1 LKQPR
6 APMEQELE
14 FSKELLPTN
23 PEERNWKMGNYFS
36 IWMGNIHNVPA
47 YITIGGFF
55 ALGLSVG
62 QVFWSIMIA
71 AIILAAVMVLSGHA
85 GAKYGIPFAMLLRT
99 SYGVKGA
106 MLPGIIRGCIAAI
119 MWFGFQ
125 TYAGSLAFTILIGKL
140 WPAYLQLGGDWNI
153 LGLSLPGLISFI
165 AFWTF
170 NILFVFGGMSILGK
184 FTKLLSP
191 LVYVV
196 FGGMAI
202 WAIQLAGGIAP
213 ILEYTS
219 KGIDGNTT
227 LIFVA
232 SISAILATWAAP
244 IVSAS
249 DYTKEAHSQKDQSI
263 GQIAGLITT
272 YLLFAIAAIAV
283 IVGSEVAFGTP
294 IWNVLDVVDRFN
306 SNFAIGISVLTICM
320 TTLSVNITGNIIPAG
335 YQLSALFPKY
345 LNFKTGALLAAIVGI
360 IIMPWKLMENATSIF
375 TFLGIIGG
383 LLSPV
388 IGVMLTHYFF
398 IAKKELDMN
407 ELYSAKGKYSYSN
420 GVHVPAIIATLGA
433 GFISLIGQFVP
444 FFKPLYD
451 VSFFTGSI
459 LASIIYFTL
468 VTKRLF
474 TSRSVEEQ
482 GDMVR
487 ATSKPLDRA
496 TTVSL
501 SETAR
506 RN

>member
-1 LKQPR
+1 MKLD
-6 APMEQELE
+6 LE
-14 FSKELLPTN
+14 FNKELLPTK
-23 PEERNWKMGNYFS
+23 PDERNWKMENYFS

-47 YITIGGFF
+47 YVTIGGFF
-55 ALGLSVG
+55 ALGLSIG

-71 AIILAAVMVLSGHA
+71 AIILALVMVLSGHA

-99 SYGVKGA
+99 SYGIRGA

-125 TYAGSLAFTILIGKL
+125 TYAGSPAFTILIGKL
-140 WPAYLQLGGDWNI
+140 WPAYLQLGGNWDFF
-153 LGLSLPGLISFI
+153 GLSLPGLISFLV
-165 AFWTF
+165 FWTF
-170 NILFVFGGMSILGK
+170 NILFVFGGMRILGK

-202 WAIQLAGGIAP
+202 WAIQLAGGITP
-213 ILEYTS
+213 ILEYSS
-219 KGIDGNTT
+219 KGVDGNTT
-227 LIFVA
+227 LIFFA

-249 DYTKEAHSQKDQSI
+249 DFTKEARSQKDQSI

-306 SNFAIGISVLTICM
+306 SDFAIGISVLTICM
-320 TTLSVNITGNIIPAG
+320 TTLAVNITGNIIPAG
-335 YQLSALFPKY
+335 YQLSALFPKH
-345 LNFKTGALLAAIVGI
+345 LSFKTGALLAAVVGI

-375 TFLGIIGG
+375 TFLNIIGG

-398 IAKKELDMN
+398 IAKKDLDMKD
-407 ELYSAKGKYSYSN
+407 LYSANGKYSYTN
-420 GVHVPAIIATLGA
+420 GIHVPAIIATLGA
-433 GFISLIGQFVP
+433 GFISLIGQVVP
-444 FFKPLYD
+444 FFKSLYD

-468 VTKRLF
+468 VTKGLF
-474 TSRSVEEQ
+474 ASRSVEEQ
-482 GDMVR
+482 GDIIKV
-487 ATSKPLDRA
+487 APKPLDRA

-501 SETAR
+501 SETVR
-506 RN
+506 RS